1 MDSIDVY
8 FYVFFLSFFF
18 FSYLVYFIFQAENS
32 YTLIIEAK
40 SFFGIKI
47 VRCLQIT
54 YEKIARYFVIHI
66 LVMTGIHI
74 LCLQIWPL
82 WLQYLFE

>member
-32 YTLIIEAK
+32 YTLTIEAK
-40 SFFGIKI
+40 RFSGTKI
-47 VRCLQIT
+47 VCVSRLRM
-54 YEKIARYFVIHI
+54 KK
-66 LVMTGIHI
+66 LTGTLSFIS
-74 LCLQIWPL
+74 
-82 WLQYLFE
+82 FEVAK